1 MIKFETVT
9 KTFPD
14 GTYALTDI
22 DFEIPD
28 QQFLFII
35 GPSGAGKSTLLRLLL
50 REILPS
56 KGEIYFDDLR
66 LSRIEPKDIPQFRR
80 KIGIIFQDYR
90 LLSDRNVFENVA
102 LSLQIAS
109 DNEKEISKKVNDVLE
124 MVGILDKKLQFP
136 QQLSGGELQRT
147 SIARA
152 IVADPKYLL
161 ADEPTADLDPDNAW
175 EIVKLLSEINKSGTT
190 VIMAT
195 HNAEIVNTLKKRV
208 IFIENGKIV
217 KDSKKGKYENI

>member
-66 LSRIEPKDIPQFRR
+66 LSGIQPKGIPQFRR

-217 KDSKKGKYENI
+217 KDSKKGKYENT